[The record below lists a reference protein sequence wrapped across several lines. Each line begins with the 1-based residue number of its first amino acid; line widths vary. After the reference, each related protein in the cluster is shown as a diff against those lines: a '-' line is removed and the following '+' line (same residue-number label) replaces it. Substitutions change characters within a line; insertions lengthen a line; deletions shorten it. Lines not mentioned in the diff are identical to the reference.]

1 MKILLGKPV
10 AEKILA
16 LVKERIKK
24 AQYRPVFVAFL
35 VGSDEA
41 SALYVSLKEKIA
53 RSIGIDFRVER
64 FPDALSEEALLSAI
78 HTVNDDDAVD
88 GILVQLPLPSSLD
101 VDRIVSA
108 IDPKKDV
115 DGFHPETVRRFLQ
128 GDDKVFSPVFPHA
141 IAELVQSAGVSLAG
155 KHAVV
160 IGNSDIFGQMML
172 ATLERIGVTGEF
184 VQRKT
189 LLCTRAKVLSA
200 DIVITACGV
209 ANLITSDMIKDG
221 AVVIDGGIVKVG
233 DKFVGDVDILSMQ
246 SKDVF
251 VSPVPGGVGPVTIAC
266 LLENVHRASMM

>member
-1 MKILLGKPV
+1 MQLLKGKPV